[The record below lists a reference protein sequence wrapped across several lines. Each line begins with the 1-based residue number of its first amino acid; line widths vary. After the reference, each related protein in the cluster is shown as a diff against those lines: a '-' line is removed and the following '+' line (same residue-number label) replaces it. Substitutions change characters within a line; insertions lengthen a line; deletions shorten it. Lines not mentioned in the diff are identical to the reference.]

1 MRANLPCIFS
11 GSNGHVPPLI
21 EDGCGVK
28 LPREI
33 RGNELKSPSRAVF
46 SFPARRATTTNHKP
60 PTCTTPRTNND
71 ADTTPPV
78 IVNRNAPL
86 DTSPSTLTPKF
97 VNHAVLLINSPPPP
111 SPPPATTNEQNFL
124 LPTLVIKIMIPRG
137 GVYET
142 GVDREWDKNETIFG
156 FTVVSLARRE
166 RNGREKS
173 TWSNSFLSS
182 SNAHGPNT
190 RSWSH
195 RSVVPFSRVYRHSVC
210 SNEPRAV
217 QIALSRKRGQ
227 IIMRA
232 NTHHFS
238 SA

>member
-1 MRANLPCIFS
+1 MKPGSGMRANLPCIFS

-111 SPPPATTNEQNFL
+111 FPPPCHDERAELFTSDTRDQNND
-124 LPTLVIKIMIPRG
+124 PS
-137 GVYET
+137 
-142 GVDREWDKNETIFG
+142 WW
-156 FTVVSLARRE
+156 SL
-166 RNGREKS
+166 RNG
-173 TWSNSFLSS
+173 
-182 SNAHGPNT
+182 G
-190 RSWSH
+190 
-195 RSVVPFSRVYRHSVC
+195 
-210 SNEPRAV
+210 
-217 QIALSRKRGQ
+217 GQ
-227 IIMRA
+227 GMG
-232 NTHHFS
+232 
-238 SA
+238 